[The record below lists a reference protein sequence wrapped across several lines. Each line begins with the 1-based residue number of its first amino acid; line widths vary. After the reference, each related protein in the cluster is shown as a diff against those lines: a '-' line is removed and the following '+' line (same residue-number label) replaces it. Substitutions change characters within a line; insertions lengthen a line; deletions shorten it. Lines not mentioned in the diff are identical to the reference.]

1 MQKLFQRLDVKSFA
15 GQNLQMQTVRK
26 GPFMRNIAIAL
37 LSVLVACTASGQQQ
51 AASAHAGGGP
61 TSLNES
67 SNLPVERIGRNDLIG
82 ITVYDS
88 PELTRTV
95 RVDYGGEIRL
105 PMLQQHIQAAGLY
118 PEDLENAIKTALI
131 EGQVLVDP
139 VVTVSVVEYRSRPI
153 NVVGEVRNPVT
164 FQATGVV
171 TLLDALSQAGGL
183 TENAGA
189 EILVSRQQLTPDGK
203 STSLIQRI
211 PVRGLFDTVDP
222 SQNLRLQG
230 GEVIRVPEAGRVYV
244 LGNVKSPGAIVIKDG
259 PESSVLKM
267 LALSQGLNSYSAHRA
282 YIYRAEGGSGG
293 KSEIP
298 IELKKIMDRK
308 SPDVPLMAND
318 ILYIPEASGRKAT
331 MTALDRGLMIGVG
344 LGATLLYLYH

>member
-15 GQNLQMQTVRK
+15 GQNLQMQTVPK
-26 GPFMRNIAIAL
+26 GSFMRNAAITL

-51 AASAHAGGGP
+51 AAPAHGGGGP

-67 SNLPVERIGRNDLIG
+67 SNLTVERIGRNDLIG

-153 NVVGEVRNPVT
+153 NVVGEVKNPVT

-244 LGNVKSPGAIVIKDG
+244 LGNVKSPGAIAIKDG
-259 PESSVLKM
+259 QSSVLKM
-267 LALSQGLNSYSAHRA
+267 LALSQGLNSFSAHRA
-282 YIYRAEGGSGG
+282 YIYRAEGGSGE
-293 KSEIP
+293 KNQIP
-298 IELKKIMDRK
+298 IELKKIMNRK

-318 ILYIPEASGRKAT
+318 ILYIPEASGRKAAFS
-331 MTALDRGLMIGVG
+331 ALDRGLLMGVA
-344 LGATLLYLYH
+344 LSSTLVYLYH